1 MGANINH
8 FLQFMQIPQD
18 GGRPIEDYVVI
29 LDQRLLC
36 EVGVL
41 SYGVL

>member
-8 FLQFMQIPQD
+8 FLQFMQILQD
-18 GGRPIEDYVVI
+18 GRRPIEDSVVT

-36 EVGVL
+36 EVWVL
-41 SYGVL
+41 SYGIL